1 MLLLK
6 LATRNIFRNVSR
18 TVLTVFLISTSLIAL
33 VFMDGFATAMASAMS
48 KSATRLFPG
57 DSQIHQRNFLEEY
70 NQTKVIQVPNII
82 ADLQAEELIQSAT
95 PRTLSSG
102 TISSSSN
109 MIAAQIIGVHSLFE
123 PTVSKLKLTVIEGDY
138 LSEELSDNTTGNKKT
153 NKHSNKSE
161 ILIGQKMA
169 ERLEVG
175 LGDRIVISMPQADGK
190 DFVQELF
197 KVTGIFS
204 FKSKQMDSAMVF
216 IHINRAQQMLGLNNN
231 TYHEIAFNF
240 KNNTDA
246 TNLELP
252 IFAKYSNRQI
262 IAQSWT
268 QIMPEL
274 ASILELMTVSIVAIG
289 FLLFIL
295 VGLGVVNALF
305 MSIFERTY
313 EFGVCRS
320 IGTSARFIFVQIMA
334 EALMIAMISAVIGCF
349 VGWCLNYYFSIY
361 GIDYGQLEMSGAT
374 LSEPI
379 KTQVNLSQF
388 TIYPLQMILLT
399 LLVCIYP
406 AWSAAKIQPAQ
417 ALRKSL

>member
-1 MLLLK
+1 
-6 LATRNIFRNVSR
+6 
-18 TVLTVFLISTSLIAL
+18 
-33 VFMDGFATAMASAMS
+33 MASAMS

-57 DSQIHQRNFLEEY
+57 DSQIHHRNFLEEFE
-70 NQTKVIQVPNII
+70 QTHVIQVPNII
-82 ADLQAEELIQSAT
+82 SNLTSEPLIQSAT

-109 MIAAQIIGVHSLFE
+109 MIAGQIIGVDSLLE

-138 LSEELSDNTTGNKKT
+138 LTQGFSDDANAHKN
-153 NKHSNKSE
+153 E

-169 ERLEVG
+169 EQLEVG

-197 KVTGIFS
+197 KVSGVFS
-204 FKSKQMDSAMVF
+204 FKSKEMDNSMAF
-216 IHINRAQQMLGLNNN
+216 IHINRAQEMLGLENNA
-231 TYHEIAFNF
+231 YHEIAFNF
-240 KNNTDA
+240 NNNVDA
-246 TNLELP
+246 KNLELP
-252 IFAKYSNRQI
+252 IFEKYSNEQI
-262 IAQSWT
+262 IAESWI

-274 ASILELMTVSIVAIG
+274 ASILNLMTVSIVAVG

-320 IGTSARFIFVQIMA
+320 IGTSARFIFAQIMT
-334 EALMIAMISAVIGCF
+334 EALMIAIISAFIGCF
-349 VGWCLNYYFSIY
+349 IGWALNFYFSIH
-361 GIDYGQLEMSGAT
+361 GIDYGQLEMSGAS

-379 KTQVNLSQF
+379 KTQINLGQF
-388 TIYPLQMILLT
+388 TVYPIQMIALT

-417 ALRKSL
+417 ALHKSL